1 MNTLI
6 QYGDLVCA
14 KALKANGRGEFKI
27 LLSFSHNK
35 LLCNRDQYSRQRNNV
50 RGYIDDVID
59 NKIVYFVSE
68 FAAVL
73 LVYQLESIIGIF

>member
-1 MNTLI
+1 MINVQGKGITL
-6 QYGDLVCA
+6 G
-14 KALKANGRGEFKI
+14 
-27 LLSFSHNK
+27 S
-35 LLCNRDQYSRQRNNV
+35 
-50 RGYIDDVID
+50 YIDDVID